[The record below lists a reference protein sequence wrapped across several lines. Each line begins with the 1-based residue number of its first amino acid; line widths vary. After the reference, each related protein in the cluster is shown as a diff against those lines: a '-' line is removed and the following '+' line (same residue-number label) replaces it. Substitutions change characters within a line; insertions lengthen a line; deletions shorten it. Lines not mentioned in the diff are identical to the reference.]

1 MANDNTSQGKGG
13 LERQVEQ
20 LQAQVLANSADI
32 DALQV
37 GADESAQ
44 RAHSR
49 EDLADQDRHRID
61 ALEGRVDVDHELI
74 LELQAEG
81 LVNAELADHL
91 LLALRSSRLIGA
103 AIGIVMASWKVSEVA
118 AFEMLRLASQKA
130 NRKLRILADEVVQTG
145 DVADLPAVTGR
156 DEISEE
162 GP

>member
-1 MANDNTSQGKGG
+1 MANDDPAQDDGG

-20 LQAQVLANSADI
+20 LQAQVLSNSADI

-37 GADESAQ
+37 AAEESSE
-44 RAHSR
+44 RAHSS
-49 EDLADQDRHRID
+49 EELADLDRQRID
-61 ALEGRVDVDHELI
+61 VLEGQVDVDHELI

-103 AIGIVMASWKVSEVA
+103 AIGIVMASWKVSETA
-118 AFEMLRLASQKA
+118 AFEMLRLASQQA

-145 DVADLPAVTGR
+145 DVADLPGITSREDIGDGR
-156 DEISEE
+156 N
-162 GP
+162 